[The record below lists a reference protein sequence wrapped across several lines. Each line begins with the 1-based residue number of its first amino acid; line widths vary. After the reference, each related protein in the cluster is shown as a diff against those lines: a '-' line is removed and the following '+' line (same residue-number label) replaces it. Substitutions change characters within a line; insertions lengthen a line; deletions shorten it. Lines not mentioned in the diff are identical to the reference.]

1 MESWNNSSAGGEKL
15 EVFDQLARVAKAMS
29 NGKRLE
35 LVELLAQGEHPVEA
49 LSAMLGMGVTTVSAH
64 LQQLKQAGLV
74 RTRRVRTTILYQL
87 AGDDVAQM
95 YLAIKRVGMLRS
107 PALREALAAYL
118 SPGGSEP
125 PARTIDPAAVTS
137 DMTVIDVR
145 PRSEYE
151 SAHFPGAI
159 SIPLAELEKRYREI
173 PAGNPVVVYCRGQ
186 FCKLARDAAAWL
198 SARGIPARAMDE
210 GVIEWRATRL
220 VDLDA
225 TA

>member
-1 MESWNNSSAGGEKL
+1 MESWNSGTAGGEKL
-15 EVFDQLARVAKAMS
+15 EVFDQLALVAKAMS

-35 LVELLAQGEHPVEA
+35 LIELLAQGEHAVES
-49 LSAMLGMGVTTVSAH
+49 LSTMLGMGLTTVSAH

-74 RTRRVRTTILYQL
+74 RTRRVRTTILYRL

-107 PALREALAAYL
+107 PALRDALATYF
-118 SPGGSEP
+118 SPAGTD
-125 PARTIDPAAVTS
+125 PAVLTIDPAAVTS
-137 DMTVIDVR
+137 DMIVIDVR
-145 PRSEYE
+145 PLSEYE
-151 SAHFPGAI
+151 AGHFPGAM
-159 SIPLAELEKRYREI
+159 SIPLAELEERYGEI
-173 PAGNPVVVYCRGQ
+173 PSDKPVVVYCRGE

-198 SARGIPARAMDE
+198 SARNIPAMAMDE
-210 GVIEWRATRL
+210 GVIEWRATAL

>member
-1 MESWNNSSAGGEKL
+1 MESWNSEIVGREKL

-35 LVELLAQGEHPVEA
+35 LVELLAQGEHPVES
-49 LSAMLGMGVTTVSAH
+49 LSTKLGMGLTTVSAH
-64 LQQLKQAGLV
+64 LQHLKHAGLV
-74 RTRRVRTTILYQL
+74 RTRRVGSTILYQL

-95 YLAIKRVGMLRS
+95 YLAIKRVGMMRS
-107 PALREALAAYL
+107 PALRDALATYL
-118 SPGGSEP
+118 SSGGTEP
-125 PARTIDPAAVTS
+125 PVPTIDPASVTS

-145 PRSEYE
+145 PRHEYE
-151 SAHFPGAI
+151 AAHFPGAI
-159 SIPLAELEKRYREI
+159 SIPLAELEERYAEI
-173 PAGNPVVVYCRGQ
+173 PSGKPVVVYCRGE

-198 SARGIPARAMDE
+198 SAQNIHAMAMDE
-210 GVIEWRATRL
+210 GIIEWRATRM

>member
-1 MESWNNSSAGGEKL
+1 MESWNKNPAGGEKL
-15 EVFDQLARVAKAMS
+15 ELFDQLARVAKAMS

-35 LVELLAQGEHPVEA
+35 LIELLAQGEHPVEA
-49 LSAMLGMGVTTVSAH
+49 LSAMLGMGLTTVSAH
-64 LQQLKQAGLV
+64 LQQLTQAGLV

-95 YLAIKRVGMLRS
+95 YLAIKRVGMMRS
-107 PALREALAAYL
+107 PALRDALAAYL
-118 SPGGSEP
+118 SSGGAAP
-125 PARTIDPAAVTS
+125 PVLTIDPASVTS
-137 DMTVIDVR
+137 DMAVIDVR
-145 PRSEYE
+145 PRPEYE
-151 SAHFPGAI
+151 TEHFPGAI
-159 SIPLAELEKRYREI
+159 SIPLTELEERYSEI
-173 PAGNPVVVYCRGQ
+173 PSDKPVVVYCRGE

-198 SARGIPARAMDE
+198 SARGISAMAMDE

>member
-1 MESWNNSSAGGEKL
+1 MESWNKRPAGGEKL
-15 EVFDQLARVAKAMS
+15 EVFDQLAQVAKAMS

-35 LVELLAQGEHPVEA
+35 LIELLAQGEHPVEA
-49 LSAMLGMGVTTVSAH
+49 LSVMLGMGVTTVSAH

-74 RTRRVRTTILYQL
+74 RTRRVRTSILYQL
-87 AGDDVAQM
+87 AGDDVAAM

-118 SPGGSEP
+118 STGGSE

-159 SIPLAELEKRYREI
+159 SLPLAELEERYDEI
-173 PAGNPVVVYCRGQ
+173 PSGNPVVVYCRGE

-198 SARGIPARAMDE
+198 SARGIPAMAMDE

>member
-1 MESWNNSSAGGEKL
+1 
-15 EVFDQLARVAKAMS
+15 
-29 NGKRLE
+29 
-35 LVELLAQGEHPVEA
+35 
-49 LSAMLGMGVTTVSAH
+49 
-64 LQQLKQAGLV
+64 
-74 RTRRVRTTILYQL
+74 VRTTIFYEL
-87 AGDDVAQM
+87 AGDDVAQL

-107 PALREALAAYL
+107 PALRDALAGYL

-125 PARTIDPAAVTS
+125 PVRTIDPAAVTS
-137 DMTVIDVR
+137 EMTVIDVR

-151 SAHFPGAI
+151 TAHFPGAI
-159 SIPLAELEKRYREI
+159 SIPLADLEERYSEI
-173 PAGNPVVVYCRGQ
+173 PAEKSVVVYCRGE

-198 SARGIPARAMDE
+198 SARGIPAMAMDE

>member
-1 MESWNNSSAGGEKL
+1 MESWNKNPAGGEKL

-35 LVELLAQGEHPVEA
+35 LIELLAQGEHPVEA

-74 RTRRVRTTILYQL
+74 STRRVRTTILYQL

-118 SPGGSEP
+118 SPGSEP

-151 SAHFPGAI
+151 TAHFPGAI
-159 SIPLAELEKRYREI
+159 SIPMAELEERYREI
-173 PAGNPVVVYCRGQ
+173 PVETPVVVYCRGE

-198 SARGIPARAMDE
+198 SARGIPAMAMDE

>member
-1 MESWNNSSAGGEKL
+1 MESWNKSPAGGEKL

-35 LVELLAQGEHPVEA
+35 LIELLAQGEHPVEEIA
-49 LSAMLGMGVTTVSAH
+49 AKLGMGVTTVSAH

-74 RTRRVRTTILYQL
+74 DTRRVRTSILYRL
-87 AGDDVAQM
+87 AGDDVAAM

-107 PALREALAAYL
+107 PALREALASYL
-118 SPGGSEP
+118 SPRGSEP
-125 PARTIDPAAVTS
+125 ASTIDPAAVTS
-137 DMTVIDVR
+137 EMTVIDVR
-145 PRSEYE
+145 PRSEYDT
-151 SAHFPGAI
+151 AHFPGAV
-159 SIPLAELEKRYREI
+159 SIPLAELAERYGEI
-173 PAGNPVVVYCRGQ
+173 PSGNPVVVYCRGE

-198 SARGIPARAMDE
+198 SARGIPAMAMDE
-210 GVIEWRATRL
+210 GVIEWRATHL